1 MKLIFSAL
9 PVFLFSALAAPAQD
23 AASGVAESAG
33 PTLIELFHQGG
44 WLMWVLLAFSV
55 FAIANALYLLLTLR
69 EGRVSPNAVVRDVF
83 EQLQRGDLQSARKVC
98 DYRSSAF
105 SHIAIAAID
114 AVSNLSETNPA
125 MVPSV
130 VEDAIEGE
138 GARQAALL
146 DESTEW
152 LLDMSTIA
160 PMVGLLGTVL
170 GMLHA
175 FHAVGDIAAA
185 RPVILA
191 QGVSM
196 ALITTIAGL
205 IIAVPC
211 AIAYAYF
218 RRRARKLSAVL
229 ECRGSE
235 ILQILLASRRGN

>member
-23 AASGVAESAG
+23 AASGVAESSG

-138 GARQAALL
+138 GTRQAALL

-170 GMLHA
+170 GMIST
-175 FHAVGDIAAA
+175 FSEIANAQA
-185 RPVILA
+185 GINMNQLA
-191 QGVSM
+191 GGIWQ
-196 ALITTIAGL
+196 ALITTAAGL
-205 IIAVPC
+205 FIAIP
-211 AIAYAYF
+211 ALFFLHYF
-218 RRRARKLSAVL
+218 QTRTDDVASALSEAANAVL
-229 ECRGSE
+229 AAEE
-235 ILQILLASRRGN
+235 EKP

>member
-23 AASGVAESAG
+23 AASGVAESSG

-138 GARQAALL
+138 GTRQAAL
-146 DESTEW
+146 
-152 LLDMSTIA
+152 
-160 PMVGLLGTVL
+160 LLGTVL